1 MQLKVAKK
9 LTSFIKEYCKLTNP
23 RVLEIGCGTGLLSRE
38 LVASINPPEL
48 ILNDLCPDMEAV
60 HSRSTLPDTHYLRT
74 HIWTWTNLHGHVCRH
89 TRADL
94 FETVIQIVDRDPA
107 EGALLLAE
115 EYSRSLKGKVELLQ
129 GFLHSAKDLV

>member
-1 MQLKVAKK
+1 MIRYKANLGGGPAKVKGTCGFQALQQRQKALK
-9 LTSFIKEYCKLTNP
+9 S
-23 RVLEIGCGTGLLSRE
+23 
-38 LVASINPPEL
+38 
-48 ILNDLCPDMEAV
+48 V